1 MADPASHPEGLRRCS
16 LIRKWLAVPG
26 LDAAG
31 LDGSERMV
39 MHAGVLQHKKLL
51 RDVFGQFHDTFV
63 KLDNRYF
70 SKTEGI
76 TVELGAGVAPVRD
89 SYPHVLATDI
99 VADPRLDM
107 TLDAQSMAL
116 SDGSVHA
123 IYGQNCFHHF
133 PNPARFFGEA
143 VRVLQPGGGII
154 LIEPYYGAVASWV
167 YPRLFASEGF
177 DKKAPSWQTVQ
188 SGPMV
193 GANQGVRFKVMRRFA
208 NRQRVGKW
216 QRRHS
221 ASGCYWQFL
230 RRPLKFACRF
240 ASTVITVASSEGN
253 VRYNLVQLFAYVVDL
268 GGFALMSKML
278 FIPIVP
284 SNVLAKLAAGAFAY
298 IAHRYFTFSGGP
310 TRDLMTSGIKY
321 AALLAINIPLSSAIL
336 LGLSNWLPTVPA
348 KIVSDAVCIGFNY
361 LVSRHFVFSGP
372 AV

>member
-63 KLDNRYF
+63 QLDNRYF

-167 YPRLFASEGF
+167 YPRLFAEGF

-193 GANQGVRFKVMRRFA
+193 GANQALTYLVFVRDRAK
-208 NRQRVGKW
+208 
-216 QRRHS
+216 
-221 ASGCYWQFL
+221 FL
-230 RRPLKFACRF
+230 RKFPQLKIVHEKPL
-240 ASTVITVASSEGN
+240 TN
-253 VRYNLVQLFAYVVDL
+253 YVRYLL
-268 GGFALMSKML
+268 
-278 FIPIVP
+278 
-284 SNVLAKLAAGAFAY
+284 
-298 IAHRYFTFSGGP
+298 SGGLNFRALVP
-310 TRDLMTSGIKY
+310 DWTSGVIR
-321 AALLAINIPLSSAIL
+321 LCEIL
-336 LGLSNWLPTVPA
+336 QRQQLRCWRCTM
-348 KIVSDAVCIGFNY
+348 
-361 LVSRHFVFSGP
+361 
-372 AV
+372 